1 MKPKMTKI
9 LNYEYILSLKNQ
21 LNYQEMVLEGNI
33 NWVTNSQLGQ
43 QHKLLHYFG
52 LIENVSINIKL

>member
-1 MKPKMTKI
+1 MKPKMVKI
-9 LNYEYILSLKNQ
+9 LNFEYILLLKNQ
-21 LNYQEMVLEGNI
+21 LNYQKMVLERNI

-52 LIENVSINIKL
+52 WI